1 MVKFKD
7 VGTFGG
13 YVRAA
18 VERAR
23 QVLRE
28 DAPKHHNNYTG
39 VRKGADE
46 HAATGWLGSLIKK
59 GAKIGEPCTLSLL
72 TGLGPLTGARGGPI
86 GLMTDVWL
94 AERNAKVW
102 NISGGSALV
111 FLRDTTLTSNILGGR
126 CGREKENPSVCGGLV
141 WQPKMLPVSPQ

>member
-1 MVKFKD
+1 M
-7 VGTFGG
+7 
-13 YVRAA
+13 RAA

-86 GLMTDVWL
+86 GLMANVLCRENSEVWS
-94 AERNAKVW
+94 
-102 NISGGSALV
+102 ISGGSALV
-111 FLRDTTLTSNILGGR
+111 FIKVVGLTLNISGGR
-126 CGREKENPSVCGGLV
+126 GGRERESLSVCGGLV
-141 WQPKMLPVSPQ
+141 WRPGMLPVSPQ